1 MKFLN
6 PLATR
11 NDVNE
16 FTEAIKTHWKW
27 NVILFK
33 KHRINLISPLWQSLL
48 SLLLLAI
55 IFYIIHANYYEWHEE
70 IYRSLTIFYM
80 ATTIS
85 WVGFVIYCIFKNI
98 WKLLDRKYM
107 YYEDVESLSAW
118 RKWYDVFSIWSGI
131 ILIFHL
137 LFVIFNIQVP
147 FVNRY
152 NWEWHIAAPV
162 AILILDIIFLGD
174 ILVIMDKLL
183 IYELTF
189 YIFSPDSLKLFIQ
202 TWFLS
207 VDVSDISNTSI
218 NIIKFDKDWLFPLLF
233 HYWNMYIYTDSNVE
247 TEVGNVIT
255 LEDIPEPEIIVK
267 KIYKIY
273 DKGFS
278 NIN

>member
-16 FTEAIKTHWKW
+16 LTEAIKTYWKW

-48 SLLLLAI
+48 SLLILAV

-70 IYRSLTIFYM
+70 IYWSLTIFYM

-85 WVGFVIYCIFKNI
+85 WVWFVIYCIFKNI

-118 RKWYDVFSIWSGI
+118 RKWYDIFSIWSGI

-189 YIFSPDSLKLFIQ
+189 YIFSPDSLKLFVQ

-218 NIIKFDKDWLFPLLF
+218 NIVKFDKDWLFPLLF

-267 KIYKIY
+267 KIYNIY